1 MIKYQLRPTGHER
14 NPMKTLIAIL
24 VLLSTPA
31 SAAPFDKG
39 DANAGKA
46 IHDKQCNACHAARFD
61 GDAKKIYIRADR
73 RVKSASGLAQMITT
87 CNANLGNNLF
97 PEDELNL
104 GAHLNKTY
112 YKFK

>member
-1 MIKYQLRPTGHER
+1 
-14 NPMKTLIAIL
+14 MKTLIAVL
-24 VLLSTPA
+24 ALLSSPA
-31 SAAPFDKG
+31 FAAPFDKG

-46 IHDKQCNACHAARFD
+46 ILDKQCSACHAARFN
-61 GDAKKIYIRADR
+61 GDAGKIYTRADR
-73 RVKSASGLAQMITT
+73 RVKSAAGLAQMITT

-104 GAHLNKTY
+104 GAYLNSTF